1 MTVLHVVNSSGLAE
15 PVLAANSDSFL
26 SPQCQLIV
34 CQMSSTRCQPLN
46 WMLLPIALV
55 LSVVV
60 SGFAPNSE
68 TLLLYLLTAFL
79 TLAHIHYGVVVVGEL
94 GTWALGSAAGSAG
107 ELLLKNR
114 NISETAWGC
123 KLCGAG
129 RDHGKGGRLWK
140 AAWV

>member
-94 GTWALGSAAGSAG
+94 GTWAGVGLGCRLCWGAAA
-107 ELLLKNR
+107 
-114 NISETAWGC
+114 
-123 KLCGAG
+123 
-129 RDHGKGGRLWK
+129 
-140 AAWV
+140 